1 MNIYY
6 YEYYDPDVEDHN
18 EPITAYFAATTQSQA
33 DALFEGYSQYMRD
46 LDVTDMAKI
55 ANEEIDV
62 VLFDKI
68 ANFAFAV
75 DDDLLLMTALNLHP
89 EQAPHM
95 IDDLLFSH
103 HMPNSFAHVLSVL
116 QVDEIVPNWLA
127 MVVGNGKLDYTQI
140 LLERGVTDCDGSA
153 LARACVLGHRDLFDL
168 VYPASNPLQA
178 LQSDELRHRD
188 WIEQRMAEE
197 QNTLLHAE
205 ILHNNASPLKIK
217 KL

>member
-6 YEYYDPDVEDHN
+6 YEYYDPDVEDHD

-33 DALFEGYSQYMRD
+33 DALFEGYSQYMPE

-55 ANEEIDV
+55 ANEDIGV
-62 VLFDKI
+62 GLFGKI

-75 DDDLLLMTALNLHP
+75 DDDLLLMTLLNLHP

-95 IDDLLFSH
+95 IGELLFSH
-103 HMPNSFAHVLSVL
+103 HMPSSLAHVLSVL
-116 QVDEIVPNWLA
+116 QPDAIAPNWLA
-127 MVVGNGKLDYTQI
+127 MLVGNGKVDYTQI

-153 LARACVLGHRDLFDL
+153 LARACVLGHRNLFDL

-205 ILHNNASPLKIK
+205 VLHHTGSPLKIK